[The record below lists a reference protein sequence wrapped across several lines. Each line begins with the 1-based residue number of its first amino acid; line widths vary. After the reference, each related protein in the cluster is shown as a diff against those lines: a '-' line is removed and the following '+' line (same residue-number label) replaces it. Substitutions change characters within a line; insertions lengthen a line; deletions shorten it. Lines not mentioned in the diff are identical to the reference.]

1 MDVLDVVQG
10 QIERA
15 RADAR
20 NHRHFGRALRTYRAA
35 LRRLDALTEPAVVR
49 SVARARA
56 RVLVGVATCEYE
68 RGTERESVLRLLDEA
83 EALGTSAGD
92 DGISALVRSHRG
104 LLLMRMGDLVGARVE
119 LDAALDRIDD
129 DHDLVPALLNRGWLA
144 LENGEAEAAVSDLAR
159 CRDLAAREG
168 GDPAMR
174 LMAEHNLGYAW
185 FLGGDLPAALR
196 SMDAAAHDA
205 PPEHAGIG
213 LMDKAAVLY
222 EAGLL
227 SEAADALGRAAS
239 VLADTRAWRDLI
251 DAQIGQARCLVGLGR
266 YPEAITLARRVRG
279 RARRAGHDLL
289 DLRAG
294 LISVDARHGLLVDD
308 GATPRA
314 FLRLAH
320 DAAELADRARTVPG
334 ADRIAV
340 DLELVVA
347 EGAVRGGAPEAAT
360 ERLRMLP
367 PATGLSLGTQLR
379 AQVVRALTAFAAED
393 RRAGLAAVR
402 KGHRLLALQRQRLGA
417 VEAVTAASAH
427 GIRLQAVDLEAA
439 LRSGRAEAVFDAVE
453 RGRATFAGSGR
464 VRPPE
469 DPEMAAMIG
478 GARRLAERARQLEGD
493 PGSALEQVRLRRD
506 ARRLQSQARERSW
519 HADGHGD
526 VPRPT
531 SARELRRALEG
542 ADSDRTVLDLMM
554 IKDRVC
560 AVRVDAHG
568 VRLLDLAPLAP
579 TLEQVRRVRAD
590 LQALSNPLLPQ
601 PLRTTAS
608 QSLARSL
615 AWLDDALLRGAKVSG
630 PVYIAARD
638 RLVSVPWSLLPSRQG
653 LSTVVNSWVTSGHA
667 GWAAG
672 SALAVAGPG
681 LRHASVEAAEVARVW
696 GSEAMLDGD
705 ATCGAVAQ
713 AVEQASV
720 VHLAAHG
727 THEPDNPVFS
737 SLLLADGPLFAHEL
751 DGRDLSRSVLV
762 LSACDVGSASIRHGG
777 EPLGLTSVLLRMGAR
792 AVIAAVAPLRDDVA
806 VRVMPVLHQG
816 LRDGLRPGEALARA
830 VADEPEPVPL
840 VCFGPLVL

>member
-1 MDVLDVVQG
+1 MDGLEAVLDQV
-10 QIERA
+10 ERA
-15 RADAR
+15 RTSAR
-20 NHRHFGRALRTYRAA
+20 SHRRFGLALRTYRAA
-35 LRRLDALTEPAVVR
+35 LRRLDQLDETREDVL
-49 SVARARA
+49 RARA
-56 RVLVGVATCEYE
+56 RVLVGIATCEYE
-68 RGTERESVLRLLDEA
+68 RGTDRDAVMRDLDAAHDLALRA
-83 EALGTSAGD
+83 RD
-92 DGISALVRSHRG
+92 DSMVAVVRGHRG
-104 LLLMRMGDLVGARVE
+104 LQLMRMGELGLARRE
-119 LDAALDRIDD
+119 LDSALDGISEDR
-129 DHDLVPALLNRGWLA
+129 DLVPVLINRGWLC
-144 LENGEAEAAVSDLAR
+144 LETGELDVAVNDLERGRLLAR
-159 CRDLAAREG
+159 DVGETAVE
-168 GDPAMR
+168 

-196 SMDAAAHDA
+196 SMDEAARHA

-227 SEAADALGRAAS
+227 SEAADALGRAAT

-266 YPEAITLARRVRG
+266 YPEAIALARRVRG

-308 GATPRA
+308 GAAPRV

-347 EGAVRGGAPEAAT
+347 ESAVRGGAPEAAT
-360 ERLRMLP
+360 ERLRLLP
-367 PATGLSLGTQLR
+367 PAAGLSLGTQVR
-379 AQVVRALTAFAAED
+379 AQVVRALVAFAADD

-402 KGHRLLALQRQRLGA
+402 KGHRLLAQQRQRLGA

-439 LRSGRAEAVFDAVE
+439 LRSRRAEAVFDAVE

-469 DPEMAAMIG
+469 DPEMAALVS

-493 PGSALEQVRLRRD
+493 PDSALEQVRLRRD

-519 HADGHGD
+519 HADGHAD

-542 ADSDRTVLDLMM
+542 AESDRIVLDLMM
-554 IKDRVC
+554 IRDRVC
-560 AVRVDAHG
+560 AVRVDAHRS
-568 VRLLDLAPLAP
+568 RLLDLAPLAP

-601 PLRTTAS
+601 PLRATAS
-608 QSLARSL
+608 QSLVRSL
-615 AWLDDALLRGAKVSG
+615 TWLDDALLRAAEVEGR

-638 RLVSVPWSLLPSRQG
+638 RLVSVPWSLLPSRRG

-681 LRHASVEAAEVARVW
+681 LRHASAEAAEVARVW
-696 GSEAMLDGD
+696 GSEALLDGD
-705 ATCGAVAQ
+705 ATCAAVAD

-751 DGRDLSRSVLV
+751 DGRDLSRSVVV

-806 VRVMPVLHQG
+806 VRVMPALHEG
-816 LRDGLRPGEALARA
+816 LRDGLRPGAALARA